1 MQEFIIFKNTKPN
14 DNPKAPT
21 HRVMA
26 TINNELVEI
35 GGGWSRESKTGNKF
49 LSIRLKSPY
58 KDKNGYSIKYTQAL
72 FLFPIC
78 LINRHDG
85 ITTNST
91 E

>member
-58 KDKNGYSIKYTQAL
+58 KDKNGYSIKIEKPDEEDNEEPPLDT
-72 FLFPIC
+72 F
-78 LINRHDG
+78 
-85 ITTNST
+85 
-91 E
+91 